1 MQVKPKRKSGTTP
14 PRKRDTSAH
23 EQTPPSVSRCAPKAG
38 SISAPSLRNTSEMLT
53 LFPENFFKIRRHSRL
68 AVGLFLVMMLA
79 SLVIGYSVYS
89 RMAESEARQITQTLN
104 HIADIQAAAV
114 SSWVTERLSDA
125 AVFGSGR
132 FLGETMHQ
140 WIARG
145 EPDDDMRQQI
155 MEQLQAIKNTFN
167 YQDVAVVD
175 TSGNIRMSTYRDNRP
190 LDPTAARTVDAAIAS
205 NSTQIST
212 IHAVDPSSPRS
223 QRIVDI
229 ATPLLNVHERNAK
242 VPSILLLQANAGAH
256 LESLVQ
262 SIQLLSA
269 SVEVYLAEA
278 RNGQL
283 VVTASNQ
290 GAIRF
295 RAGQTLP
302 VEVGHFTSALQDQNG
317 HFLMSSEDAVNVSVA
332 RRIAGVP
339 WFLVAAVDREA
350 SRSAAEQLAWIVVGV
365 TAGLL
370 SLLGVAILLWWK
382 ERESGFRFQA
392 LQAETER
399 KRLQRQYDYLSKY
412 ANDMIILADAD
423 ACIIEINDKTLQM
436 LGRDRSNVLGG
447 PLDSL
452 FLPSSRQAL
461 EDALG
466 RLRNQGVAIFELEQ
480 KDADGRVVPV
490 EASARAIELGKER
503 FIQLVCRDI
512 TERRQSETALRESEE
527 RMNAILASIVD
538 VVWSFSPHLEK
549 MHYINQSA
557 ESLYGHPA
565 SAFIAHPRLWLELI
579 HPEDRPKV
587 EETMSAMSADH
598 PRCDAEYRIIRRDGQ
613 MRWVNCRGT
622 LVLDREGKALRIDGV
637 STDVTSRKTAE
648 LQVQTLA
655 YYDNVTM
662 LPNRA
667 LLQDRLAQAM
677 HMALRSHKKV
687 ALLYM
692 DLDNF
697 KHIND
702 SLGHH
707 VGDMLLRAIAER
719 LLQCVREEDTVA
731 RIGGDEFLVVLPDI
745 DQGRQTVAVA
755 EKILAAASRPFA
767 LHGQQ
772 IHSTISIGISVY
784 PDDAQEPHELIRH
797 ADSALYQAKGL
808 GRDNYQFFTRE
819 LNYQITRSST
829 IERQLREAI
838 DAGHLSLSYQPQID
852 TRSGQLVGAEALL
865 RWRGND
871 GDFLSPAEFIPV
883 AEERGLIARIGDWAM
898 REACMQS
905 RRWQLKGLKVV
916 PIAVNVS
923 PIQFQQKDF
932 ADRVIDILD
941 EFQIAPYCLELEITE
956 GAIMRRAPQVAALAM
971 RLREV
976 GVGISID
983 DFGTGYSSLSYL
995 KQIPIDKIKIDRS
1008 FIADMLEDA
1017 DDDAITFA
1025 IVNLARSLK
1034 LRVIAEGVESKE
1046 QVDRLHLFGC
1056 NEVQGHYYCSAVS
1069 ADIFERFLIH
1079 QGGFLRAAPPLH

>member
-1 MQVKPKRKSGTTP
+1 
-14 PRKRDTSAH
+14 
-23 EQTPPSVSRCAPKAG
+23 
-38 SISAPSLRNTSEMLT
+38 MLT
-53 LFPENFFKIRRHSRL
+53 LFPDNFLKIRPHSRF
-68 AVGLFLVMMLA
+68 AVGLFIAIMLA
-79 SLVIGYSVYS
+79 SLVIGYSVYR
-89 RMAESEARQITQTLN
+89 RMAESEARQTSQTLN

-114 SSWVTERLSDA
+114 SAWVGERLADA
-125 AVFGSGR
+125 AVFSGGR
-132 FLGETMHQ
+132 FLGETIHQ

-145 EPDDDMRQQI
+145 EPDDDARQQI
-155 MEQLQAIKNTFN
+155 MEQLLAIKSTFN
-167 YQDVAVVD
+167 YHEVVVVD
-175 TSGNIRMSTYRDNRP
+175 TSGNIRMSTYGESRP
-190 LDPTAARTVDAAIAS
+190 LDAIAARTVDAAIAS
-205 NSTQIST
+205 NTTRIST
-212 IHAVDPSSPRS
+212 IRATELATSPQ

-256 LESLVQ
+256 LEALVQ
-262 SIQLLSA
+262 SIQLLNA

-278 RNGQL
+278 RDGEL
-283 VVTASNQ
+283 VVTASSRNSVQ
-290 GAIRF
+290 F
-295 RAGQTLP
+295 DVGQILP
-302 VEVGHFTSALQDQNG
+302 VPMNSFTSSIQDQDG
-317 HFLMSSEDAVNVSVA
+317 HFLMSSKDAVNVSVA
-332 RRIAGVP
+332 RQVDGVP
-339 WFLVAAVDREA
+339 WFLIAAVDRDA

-365 TAGLL
+365 TAGVL
-370 SLLGVAILLWWK
+370 SLLGIAILLWWK
-382 ERESGFRFQA
+382 ERESEFRFQA
-392 LQAETER
+392 LREATDR

-412 ANDMIILADAD
+412 ANDMIILADAE
-423 ACIIEINDKTLQM
+423 ARIIEINDKTLHM
-436 LGRDRSNVLGG
+436 LGRDRSIVLGA
-447 PLDSL
+447 PLADI
-452 FLPSSRQAL
+452 FLPSSMPAL

-466 RLRNQGVAIFELEQ
+466 RLRNHGVAIFELEQ
-480 KDADGRVVPV
+480 KGVNERTVPV
-490 EASARAIELGKER
+490 EVSARAIELGKER
-503 FIQLVCRDI
+503 FIQLICRDI
-512 TERRQSETALRESEE
+512 TERRQSEMALRESEE
-527 RMNAILASIVD
+527 RMNAILASIID
-538 VVWSFSPHLEK
+538 VVWSFSPGLEK

-557 ESLYGHPA
+557 ESLYGYPA
-565 SAFIAHPRLWLELI
+565 SAFVAQPRLWLELI
-579 HPEDRPKV
+579 HPEDRCKV
-587 EETMSAMSADH
+587 EEALHAMSADH

-622 LVLDREGKALRIDGV
+622 LVLDRQGKPLRIDGV

-655 YYDNVTM
+655 YYDNVTL

-677 HMALRSHKKV
+677 HMALRSQKKV

-697 KHIND
+697 KHVND

-745 DQGRQTVAVA
+745 DRGAQTVAVA
-755 EKILAAASRPFA
+755 EKILAAASRPFT

-784 PDDAQEPHELIRH
+784 PDDAQEPHELMRH

-819 LNYQITRSST
+819 LNYQITRSTT

-838 DAGHLSLSYQPQID
+838 DAGHLSLFYQPQID
-852 TRSGQLVGAEALL
+852 TRNGRLIGAEALL

-905 RRWQLKGLKVV
+905 RRWQLQGLKVV

-932 ADRVIDILD
+932 AERVIDILD
-941 EFQIAPYCLELEITE
+941 EFQVAPDCLELEITE

-971 RLREV
+971 RLRDV

-1008 FIADMLEDA
+1008 FVADMLEDA

-1069 ADIFERFLIH
+1069 ADIFERFLLH